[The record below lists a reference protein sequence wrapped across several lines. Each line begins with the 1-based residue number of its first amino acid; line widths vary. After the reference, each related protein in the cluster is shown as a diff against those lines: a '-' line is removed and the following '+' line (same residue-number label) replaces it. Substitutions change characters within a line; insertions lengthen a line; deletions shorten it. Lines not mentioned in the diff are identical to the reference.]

1 MIVNGDL
8 ATMVAVIEFEILSL
22 VGRKIDLIYLYG
34 TRDFPSPLFSLSL
47 SLSYS
52 VYHKFGWKI
61 FAIDFQFRDNCIR
74 SSLIYS

>member
-34 TRDFPSPLFSLSL
+34 TRDFPSPPFSLSL
-47 SLSYS
+47 SL
-52 VYHKFGWKI
+52 FLI
-61 FAIDFQFRDNCIR
+61 QFIINSGGRFSR
-74 SSLIYS
+74 

>member
-34 TRDFPSPLFSLSL
+34 TRDFPSPLLSL

>member
-34 TRDFPSPLFSLSL
+34 TRDFPSPFSLSL